1 MRLGDAESRQHWSKT
16 KQGRAN
22 VCKKLGVESCIV
34 QSVRQQQE
42 PPSTTVLAN
51 ALSAIIGAVWL
62 DLEERGERTAAAR
75 TKVFNILRHMDS
87 IVADTAQ
94 GTSNAAGEA
103 IVVIPEGNQG
113 LQSYS
118 QASHFITSDGT
129 VNENAIV
136 MDTFIPQ
143 HLGENQ
149 QGVFGGTL
157 TDLFSLHEMTSEPD
171 FLLINEMNGLFP
183 IPNVMCR

>member
-94 GTSNAAGEA
+94 ATLNTADRETTLT
-103 IVVIPEGNQG
+103 PEENQSVQ
-113 LQSYS
+113 LYDE
-118 QASHFITSDGT
+118 ASHFVRSDVPVGGD
-129 VNENAIV
+129 AIV
-136 MDTFIPQ
+136 IDTFIPQ

-149 QGVFGGTL
+149 QGDFEGVL
-157 TDLFSLHEMTSEPD
+157 TDLFPLYETTSD
-171 FLLINEMNGLFP
+171 HGLLLINEMNGWFP
-183 IPNVMCR
+183 IPNVICC